1 MCSTPRNDPSKA
13 MPHSNHMVHEIA
25 LGSKQRQ
32 RFAEVANRAFERRE
46 AKKKLKSQKQNT
58 KPQKKGILAL
68 LLAIFRQ

>member
-13 MPHSNHMVHEIA
+13 MPNSNHLVHEMA

-46 AKKKLKSQKQNT
+46 AKRKQMLQKQSV
-58 KPQKKGILAL
+58 KPQKRGIISLILAL
-68 LLAIFRQ
+68 FR